1 MQGSAPQIRIDE
13 EIKSAH
19 AILELLKD
27 DSEKNITAIHDCSAG
42 GIGIA
47 LAEMAIKS
55 GLGAHVDLELA
66 PREDITG
73 FETMFSESHARY
85 IISVKKQNID
95 KIIKKINA
103 PYAIIGEVKGR
114 KLIIDNLVDIEVE
127 KLHKA
132 YEGVIEK
139 FMA

>member
-1 MQGSAPQIRIDE
+1 
-13 EIKSAH
+13 
-19 AILELLKD
+19 
-27 DSEKNITAIHDCSAG
+27 
-42 GIGIA
+42 
-47 LAEMAIKS
+47 
-55 GLGAHVDLELA
+55 
-66 PREDITG
+66 
-73 FETMFSESHARY
+73 MFSESHARY

-114 KLIIDNLVDIEVE
+114 NLIIDNLVDIEVE
-127 KLHKA
+127 KLHEA